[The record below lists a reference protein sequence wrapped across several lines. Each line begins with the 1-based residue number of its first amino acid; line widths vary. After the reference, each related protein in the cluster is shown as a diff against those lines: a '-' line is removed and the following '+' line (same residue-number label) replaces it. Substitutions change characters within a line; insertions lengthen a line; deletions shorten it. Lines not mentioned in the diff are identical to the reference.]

1 MENYTPVTIR
11 SFVLKARP
19 LSFILYRFSV
29 IKKERTLAMSVA
41 VGGSLGP
48 IHTVLLHMAAI
59 EAVQHR
65 SQVELPILTWRS
77 L

>member
-1 MENYTPVTIR
+1 MG
-11 SFVLKARP
+11 
-19 LSFILYRFSV
+19 
-29 IKKERTLAMSVA
+29 VA
-41 VGGSLGP
+41 VDGTLGP
-48 IHTVLLHMAAI
+48 IHIVPLHMAAI

>member
-1 MENYTPVTIR
+1 MG
-11 SFVLKARP
+11 
-19 LSFILYRFSV
+19 
-29 IKKERTLAMSVA
+29 VA

-48 IHTVLLHMAAI
+48 VHTVPLHMAAI